1 MKINKWLIYSSVAT
15 FIIAA
20 GMFLYTV
27 SESKALSYL
36 SSDSKT
42 CINCHVMNT
51 QYATWKHS
59 PHAQRAGCVDCHL
72 PAEAF
77 FGKYMAK
84 SRDGRNH
91 SIAFTF
97 NTYPHAIK
105 ISENGANRVQK
116 NCIFCHSKVV
126 ENMLANAARYQDLA
140 GEIKPAE
147 RKCWDC
153 HQDIAHG
160 KTRSLITTP
169 NALSVRRE
177 VN

>member
-1 MKINKWLIYSSVAT
+1 
-15 FIIAA
+15 
-20 GMFLYTV
+20 
-27 SESKALSYL
+27 
-36 SSDSKT
+36 
-42 CINCHVMNT
+42 MNT
-51 QYATWKHS
+51 QYATWQHS

-72 PAEAF
+72 PSEAF
-77 FGKYMAK
+77 IGKYMAK
-84 SRDGRNH
+84 GRDGMNH
-91 SIAFTF
+91 SYAFTF
-97 NTYPHAIK
+97 NRFPHAIQ
-105 ISENGANRVQK
+105 ISENGAERVQA

-126 ENMLANAARYQDLA
+126 ENMLANAAQYQDSVT
-140 GEIKPAE
+140 GIKPYD